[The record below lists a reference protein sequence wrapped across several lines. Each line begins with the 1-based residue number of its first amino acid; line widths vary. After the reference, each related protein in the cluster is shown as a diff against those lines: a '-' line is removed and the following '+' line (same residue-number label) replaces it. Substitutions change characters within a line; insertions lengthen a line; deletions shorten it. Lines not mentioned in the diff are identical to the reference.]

1 MLPPAHTKI
10 QVIHHTSQ
18 SDDNDEDDSN
28 DADDEEERNLHRYA
42 NKKFD
47 YDIGY
52 RSSLLKVA
60 AEHLDG
66 LRLGHGA
73 RQHHYGIAS

>member
-1 MLPPAHTKI
+1 LTAQDFELIDDPNMLPPAHTKI

-42 NKKFD
+42 NKPIAFQ
-47 YDIGY
+47 
-52 RSSLLKVA
+52 S
-60 AEHLDG
+60 HL
-66 LRLGHGA
+66 RNK
-73 RQHHYGIAS
+73 RP